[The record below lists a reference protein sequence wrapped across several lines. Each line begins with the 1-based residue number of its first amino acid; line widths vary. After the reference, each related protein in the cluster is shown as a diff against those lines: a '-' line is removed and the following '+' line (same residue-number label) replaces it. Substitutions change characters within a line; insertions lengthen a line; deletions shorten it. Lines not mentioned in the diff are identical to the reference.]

1 MFKVACLVYSTA
13 KHTHFIVVKYE
24 IKVVIIIIAHE
35 KEENNQLLT
44 FVKLKPEIL
53 VSVIVN
59 HYKSGSYM

>member
-1 MFKVACLVYSTA
+1 M
-13 KHTHFIVVKYE
+13 KYE

-53 VSVIVN
+53 DVSVMIN
-59 HYKSGSYM
+59 HSESGSNM